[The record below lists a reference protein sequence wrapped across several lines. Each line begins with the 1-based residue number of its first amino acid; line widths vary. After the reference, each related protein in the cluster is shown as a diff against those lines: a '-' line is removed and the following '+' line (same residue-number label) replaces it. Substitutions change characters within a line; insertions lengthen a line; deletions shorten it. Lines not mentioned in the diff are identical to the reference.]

1 MKKFAI
7 VVALILCYF
16 VFAILLNSVGSV
28 ILQVQ
33 GTFGVSKSDA
43 SVLEAFK
50 DLTIAIS
57 SFVIASFLP
66 LLGIKRGMLIG
77 LAAVTIACLAMPM
90 LADGFWY
97 FKGLFM
103 ILGVSFALVKIGVFT
118 VIGLVAEDSKKHSS
132 LMSWIEGFFM
142 IGVLMGNVL
151 FSFFVDD
158 QNLQST
164 SWLNVYYILA
174 LISGVVF
181 VVLLSANIDESE
193 ASSDE
198 QNLGKSISGM
208 LGLVLKPLVL
218 IFIISVFLY
227 VLIEQSFQ
235 TWMPTFYNQ
244 VLSLPNSMSIQA
256 GAILAGAFALGRM
269 LAGFFLRKMHW
280 LPFVIVCLVL
290 LAVCVSVN
298 VPLSKSVAVDA
309 ATNWFNAPL
318 IVYIFPL
325 MGVFLSP
332 IYPTINSVIL
342 SSLPKPLHSAMSGLI
357 VIFSALGGTTGSLI
371 TGMTFDRFDGIT
383 AFMFSLLPIAIL
395 TIALLL
401 FNRLQKNS
409 TVDHPES

>member
-1 MKKFAI
+1 MKKLAI

-33 GTFGVSKSDA
+33 GTFGVTKSDA

-77 LAAVTIACLAMPM
+77 LAAVTLACLSMPM

-97 FKGLFM
+97 FKVLFM
-103 ILGVSFALVKIGVFT
+103 IIGISFALVKIGVFT
-118 VIGLVAEDSKKHSS
+118 VIGLIAEDSKKHSS
-132 LMSWIEGFFM
+132 LMAWIEGFFM

-158 QNLQST
+158 QNMQST

-174 LISGVVF
+174 IISGIVF
-181 VVLLSANIDESE
+181 FVLLSAHIDESE
-193 ASSDE
+193 ASTE
-198 QNLGKSISGM
+198 QQNLTTSISGM
-208 LGLVLKPLVL
+208 LRLVLKPLVL

-244 VLSLPNSMSIQA
+244 VLALPNSMSIQA
-256 GAILAGAFALGRM
+256 GAILAGAFALGRI
-269 LAGFFLRKMHW
+269 LAGFFLRKIHW
-280 LPFVIVCLVL
+280 LPFVIGCLVL
-290 LAVCVSVN
+290 LAVCISIN
-298 VPLSKSVAVDA
+298 VPLSRSVAIDA
-309 ATNWFNAPL
+309 STNWFNAPL

-332 IYPTINSVIL
+332 IYPTVNSVIL

-383 AFMFSLLPIAIL
+383 AFMFSLVPIAIL
-395 TIALLL
+395 TIALLI
-401 FNRLQKNS
+401 FNRLQQKSISNPS
-409 TVDHPES
+409 